1 MAKVL
6 NIVET
11 KLIMRNGIEVQRVIF
26 SDDKI
31 VYVRVDTGD
40 VKPDT
45 TPDRYV
51 DLISAYNATH
61 SISSDNEHHTSGKTK
76 SFIKDNGEDRQN
88 EINRSGD
95 KTRLSRNER
104 TQSAINSIRNF
115 GQWLMVGGILQTI
128 VCIFFMMSSTADYAG
143 IAVLNLI
150 FSVLYIIF
158 GAGIA
163 KLSFSPSGIT
173 GTAIFVLVIAVIGL
187 ATGGGTGLVG
197 LIVIIFAI
205 IALCKINRYRQWYYG
220 EIE

>member
-1 MAKVL
+1 
-6 NIVET
+6 
-11 KLIMRNGIEVQRVIF
+11 MRNGIEVQRIIF

-40 VKPDT
+40 VKPDN
-45 TPDRYV
+45 TPDKYV
-51 DLISAYNATH
+51 DLISSYNATH
-61 SISSDNEHHTSGKTK
+61 SISDNSEHHANSRNK
-76 SFIKDNGEDRQN
+76 SFIKDGSEDRQN
-88 EINRSGD
+88 EINRSKD
-95 KTRLSRNER
+95 KARLSRNER
-104 TQSAINSIRNF
+104 TQSSINSIRSF
-115 GQWLMVGGILQTI
+115 GQWLMIGGILQTI
-128 VCIFFMMSSTADYAG
+128 VCVFFLLSATADYAG
-143 IAVLNLI
+143 LAVLNLI

-163 KLSFSPSGIT
+163 KLSFSPGGTT

-205 IALCKINRYRQWYYG
+205 IALCEVNRYRQWYYG